1 MSENDQ
7 PGRHLSTAQRSA
19 LDALHRGA
27 SKQQAGIIANRT
39 ERTISRWIADDE
51 QFQQAV
57 KQSTDA
63 AVSDAS
69 RRLAGM
75 LDDAIGVIAGIMSD
89 GGISAHIRL
98 RAAEIIISNTM
109 RLIEF
114 QQLEE
119 RIAALEGQ
127 ISNVR
132 Y

>member
-27 SKQQAGIIANRT
+27 SKHQAGIIANRT
-39 ERTISRWIADDE
+39 ERTINRWIADDE
-51 QFQQAV
+51 RFQEAL
-57 KQSTDA
+57 KQSTTI
-63 AVSDAS
+63 AVDDAS
-69 RRLAGM
+69 RRLAGL
-75 LDDAIGVIAGIMSD
+75 LDDSIEVIVGIMGD

-98 RAAEIIISNTM
+98 RAAEIVISNTM